1 MQSRQTPTR
10 RAGRYCFI
18 KGSKKVT
25 PFSLTD
31 LGWSDVFARQCPI
44 DAPYYPARISEVH
57 RHEIQVISP
66 QGPLRLPTP
75 DGMSTGD
82 FAAGDW
88 VLTDG
93 ATTRIE
99 HLLERQSKIVRLG
112 AGTSVNNQLIAANV
126 DTLAIVTSCNADFNV
141 ARLERYLVLA
151 SQAGC
156 IPLIIL
162 TKSDQTDDPSDFVRK
177 AERLS
182 PIVTAIAMN
191 AKDPD
196 ELERLKP
203 WCKTGQTL
211 ALVGSSGVGKTT
223 LRNGLSGE
231 TAATQEIREDDA
243 RGRHTTTSRTLLRTR
258 YGGWIIDTPGM
269 RALRLTDAAEGIDAV
284 FSDLADLAEH
294 CRFNDCQHETEP
306 GCAIQAAIKT
316 GAIDGDRLRRWQ
328 KLAREDARHGET
340 TAEARSRD
348 KSFGKMVRAVTS
360 GKKNRRG
367 GR

>member
-1 MQSRQTPTR
+1 M
-10 RAGRYCFI
+10 
-18 KGSKKVT
+18 T

-44 DAPYYPARISEVH
+44 DAPYYPARVSEVH

-243 RGRHTTTSRTLLRTR
+243 RGRHTTTSRQLH
-258 YGGWIIDTPGM
+258 IIKDGCVVLDTPGM
-269 RALRLTDAAEGIDAV
+269 RELQLTDATSGIEEV
-284 FSDLADLAEH
+284 FADLH
-294 CRFNDCQHETEP
+294 DLSTQCKFNDCKHDTEP
-306 GCAIQAAIKT
+306 GCAVTAALERGEIDAPRMARWRKLMAEEEFNSASLAQRKSKDKVLGKTIKQ
-316 GAIDGDRLRRWQ
+316 I
-328 KLAREDARHGET
+328 
-340 TAEARSRD
+340 
-348 KSFGKMVRAVTS
+348 
-360 GKKNRRG
+360 KKTKPRK
-367 GR
+367 